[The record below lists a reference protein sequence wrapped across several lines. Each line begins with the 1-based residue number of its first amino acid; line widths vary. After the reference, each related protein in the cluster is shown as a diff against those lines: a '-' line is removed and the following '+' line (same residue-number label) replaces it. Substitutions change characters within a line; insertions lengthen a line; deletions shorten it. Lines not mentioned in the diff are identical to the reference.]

1 MTRSVLNHH
10 NKDPVVKF
18 TTYISCSDWNV
29 ETQSKFAQSDRVVNV
44 DEKIEDGNPGKDFNN
59 EVTID
64 GMRCADLG
72 GFAGEFSAEQ
82 IR

>member
-1 MTRSVLNHH
+1 M
-10 NKDPVVKF
+10 F
-18 TTYISCSDWNV
+18 
-29 ETQSKFAQSDRVVNV
+29 NV

-64 GMRCADLG
+64 GMKCADLS
-72 GFAGEFSAEQ
+72 GFAGEFSTEQ